1 MTHHTHRAVS
11 SLSRTVCWTH
21 CVAKPGV
28 YCSGAAHGNVTI
40 VDKCRCGATRLTE
53 SNGRHVVRGPWVEA
67 EQEGMTPVEA
77 LTLSRRGGVLVS
89 AYYERPERALDE
101 MSPWDAL
108 REAAAEGCSCC
119 RVCGSRV
126 RVVWDG
132 GEAIVE

>member
-11 SLSRTVCWTH
+11 SRTVGWTH
-21 CVAKPGV
+21 CVSPRG
-28 YCSGAAHGNVTI
+28 CSGAAHGCIEVI
-40 VDKCRCGATRLTE
+40 GRCRCGATRSTE
-53 SNGRHVVRGPWVEA
+53 INGLHVRRGPWVEA
-67 EQEGMTPVEA
+67 EQEEGMTPAEA
-77 LTLSRRGGVLVS
+77 LALSRRGGVLVS
-89 AYYERPERALDE
+89 AYFESPLWALDE
-101 MSPWDAL
+101 MSPSPWDAL